1 MYYICIENGK
11 IVSVLDYEPNV
22 PETVRV
28 VPITDEDNKKIL
40 EKTHVFNIELNRVV
54 PMSADKVAEIGEVTA
69 SIENFNFLNNS
80 DWKVLRHIRQKAL
93 GLATSLTE
101 AEYIELERQRQIAS
115 TAVKKPPSA

>member
-11 IVSVLDYEPNV
+11 IVSVLDYVPNV